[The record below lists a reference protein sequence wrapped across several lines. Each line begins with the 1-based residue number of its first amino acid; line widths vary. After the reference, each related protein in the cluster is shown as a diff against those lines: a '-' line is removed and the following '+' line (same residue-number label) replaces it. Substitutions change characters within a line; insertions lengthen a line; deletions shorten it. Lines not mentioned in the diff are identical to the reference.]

1 MDTAS
6 NMSGFVEDVARNA
19 WPFAI
24 TIAVIAVFST
34 AFIQMV
40 KDLLPVRRWFQ
51 QSFVRRWLGGRATK
65 PSQRQSTNPDVGEAE
80 KDLIHLAT
88 GGDVAA
94 FYNLEAEQLCG
105 QINSAAQIA
114 LAYAGRHD
122 NLLRCLAPEAAP
134 ADIQSVVSAP
144 EFAAGDRVQLTS
156 EQNKA
161 VTALLDAR
169 NRVAH
174 QVQRGIDA
182 LQISMSFRWKMILQI
197 AVYIIC
203 FVVPL
208 GGVFWI
214 NSAGRH
220 KIFDAIITGIL
231 AGFLSPIVRDLMA
244 VLDRLR
250 KP

>member
-1 MDTAS
+1 MDTVS
-6 NMSGFVEDVARNA
+6 NMPGFVVDVARNA

-51 QSFVRRWLGGRATK
+51 QSFVRKWLRDGAAESSR
-65 PSQRQSTNPDVGEAE
+65 RQSGNPDVDKAE

-105 QINSAAQIA
+105 QMNSAAQVA
-114 LAYAGRHD
+114 LAYAGRHE

-134 ADIQSVVSAP
+134 PDIQSVVSAP
-144 EFAAGDRVQLTS
+144 EFAAEDRAQLTS
-156 EQNKA
+156 EQSKA

-174 QVQRGIDA
+174 QVQREIDA
-182 LQISMSFRWKMILQI
+182 LQISMSFRWKLILQI
-197 AVYIIC
+197 AVYILC
-203 FVVPL
+203 FIIPFF
-208 GGVFWI
+208 GVFWI
-214 NSAGRH
+214 NPAGRH
-220 KIFDAIITGIL
+220 KIFDAVIIGIL
-231 AGFLSPIVRDLMA
+231 AGFVSPILRDLMA

>member
-1 MDTAS
+1 
-6 NMSGFVEDVARNA
+6 MSGFVVDVARNA

-34 AFIQMV
+34 AFIQMA

-51 QSFVRRWLGGRATK
+51 QSFVRKWITDRARELV
-65 PSQRQSTNPDVGEAE
+65 RQLPIIIDVDDGE
-80 KDLIHLAT
+80 KDLIHLAS

-114 LAYAGRHD
+114 LAYAGRHE

-134 ADIQSVVSAP
+134 TDLQSIVSPP
-144 EFAAGDRVQLTS
+144 EFAVQDRAQLTP
-156 EQNKA
+156 EQNTA
-161 VTALLDAR
+161 VTALLDAH

-182 LQISMSFRWKMILQI
+182 LQISMSFRWKLILQI
-197 AVYIIC
+197 AAYIIC
-203 FVVPL
+203 FAVPL
-208 GGVFWI
+208 AGVFWI
-214 NSAGRH
+214 NPAGRH
-220 KIFDAIITGIL
+220 KIFDAIIIGVL
-231 AGFLSPIVRDLMA
+231 GGFVSPIVRNLMA